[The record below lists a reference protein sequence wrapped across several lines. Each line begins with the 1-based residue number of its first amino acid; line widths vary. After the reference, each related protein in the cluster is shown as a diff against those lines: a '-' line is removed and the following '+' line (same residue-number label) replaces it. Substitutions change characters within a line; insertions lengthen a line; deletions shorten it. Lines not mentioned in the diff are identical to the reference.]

1 MPWIL
6 LWFLSAVQKKFES
19 ERVTTKQFFEFLYGE
34 SNYNKIKSS
43 FKKRKATRID
53 VQENVQEKNDSKIVE
68 QVTPVYMPEPI
79 ISTSRSHADSKYV
92 IGKMISHGINSSTF
106 EKISPSMADKYS
118 NFQYFCINA
127 SEDEIASVLM
137 LVS

>member
-1 MPWIL
+1 MEE
-6 LWFLSAVQKKFES
+6 VQKKFES

-53 VQENVQEKNDSKIVE
+53 AHENVQEENDSNKEPVIIH
-68 QVTPVYMPEPI
+68 TPFIEPI
-79 ISTSRSHADSKYV
+79 ISTSRSHADAKYV

-106 EKISPSMADKYS
+106 AKISQAMADKYG

-127 SEDEIASVLM
+127 SDDEIASVLM

>member
-1 MPWIL
+1 
-6 LWFLSAVQKKFES
+6 
-19 ERVTTKQFFEFLYGE
+19 
-34 SNYNKIKSS
+34 
-43 FKKRKATRID
+43 
-53 VQENVQEKNDSKIVE
+53 VQEQSDSRKVE
-68 QVTPVYMPEPI
+68 LVAPVYMPEPI
-79 ISTSRSHADSKYV
+79 VSNSRSHADSKYV

-106 EKISPSMADKYS
+106 GKISQSMADKYG